1 MDLRESTVAEMIQRG
16 DRSKWLS
23 CSNHNIKCFTEG
35 EIKRITSNYET
46 IIGKGG
52 FGEVYK
58 GVLQDGRT
66 VAVKRFMSNIEENF
80 AKELK
85 VHCEINHKNVVRL
98 IGYCAKENALMIV
111 SEYISKGN
119 LSNVL
124 HHERIPI
131 TLDIRLRIAVEC
143 SEALCYM
150 HSQMYTQV
158 IHGDI
163 KPANILLDDNFNAK
177 ISDFGISRL
186 VNTDSTLFTDHV
198 MGSIGYMDPLFARSG
213 RLTSKSDV
221 YSFGIVLVELI
232 TKKKATIRNG
242 EAGIVECFTQ
252 SLVTEKRKVRELF
265 DVEISSQNNMKVLE
279 GVAKLAGQCLRM
291 EIDRRPEMRDV
302 AERLRA
308 LRKTQIQ
315 VKQTPTIFPWGW
327 RNKPAAQNNW
337 QSSSSVTQQSLP
349 YNLCRHFSLREVKSA
364 TRNFEKSH
372 LIGVGLFGKVYY
384 GVIDGG
390 ATKVA
395 IKRGRFEQD
404 VSMFQTEIAM
414 MANLRHHHLVSL
426 VGYCKEKNQRMLI
439 YDYMARGTLSENLY
453 ANKMKEPPLT
463 WRQRL
468 DVCIG
473 AARAL
478 HYLHECSIIPNDV
491 STTKILLDERLAGK
505 FSSEVSPWR
514 DAMDVTP
521 TLRMG
526 RLGCVDPEFYCTGQL
541 TQKSNVYSFGVVL
554 FEVLCARAAYNP
566 NLPER
571 QANLVYCALSCQKK
585 GILDLI
591 VDPDLEGKIAPW
603 CFKKFVEIAEK
614 CVSDRGIDRPTMQEV
629 LENLELCLVEQSGSL
644 GDEMLAEDDTNG
656 PSRTERRLNL
666 DMYLAEDD
674 DSSHC
679 SLVST
684 FEYDDMECASDGGV
698 DSDSELLMPR

>member
-1 MDLRESTVAEMIQRG
+1 MDLRESTVTEMIQRD

-23 CSNHNIKCFTEG
+23 YSNHNIKCFTEG
-35 EIKRITSNYET
+35 EIERITSNYKT

-66 VAVKRFMSNIEENF
+66 VAIKRFMSNIEENF

-85 VHCEINHKNVVRL
+85 VHCEINHRNVVRL
-98 IGYCAKENALMIV
+98 IGYCAEENALMIV

-131 TLDIRLRIAVEC
+131 TLDTRLRIAVQC

-163 KPANILLDDNFNAK
+163 KAANILLDDNFNAK

-186 VNTDSTLFTDHV
+186 VNTDSTLFTEHV

-232 TKKKATIRNG
+232 TKKKATARNG
-242 EAGIVECFTQ
+242 ETGIVECLTRA
-252 SLVTEKRKVRELF
+252 LATGKRKVRDLF

-291 EIDRRPEMRDV
+291 EMDRRPEMIDV

-308 LRKTQIQ
+308 FRKTQVQ
-315 VKQTPTIFPWGW
+315 GKQTLTIFPWGW

-337 QSSSSVTQQSLP
+337 QSSSSVTQQILP
-349 YNLCRHFSLREVKSA
+349 SNSCRHFSLREMKSA
-364 TRNFEKSH
+364 TRNFDESH
-372 LIGVGLFGKVYY
+372 LVCVGGSHEVYFG
-384 GVIDGG
+384 GIDGG
-390 ATKVA
+390 ATIVA
-395 IKRGRFEQD
+395 IKRASVEKD
-404 VSMFQTEIAM
+404 VNKFHIEIAVI
-414 MANLRHHHLVSL
+414 AKLCHHHVVSL
-426 VGYCKEKNQRMLI
+426 VGYCKEENEKILI
-439 YDYMARGTLSENLY
+439 YDYMVRGTLRGNLY
-453 ANKMKEPPLT
+453 GNRTKEPPLT

-478 HYLHECSIIPNDV
+478 QYLHECSIIHNDV
-491 STTKILLDERLAGK
+491 STMSILLDKRLVGK
-505 FSSEVSPWR
+505 VSSKVSR
-514 DAMDVTP
+514 LQDVMNVSTDSV
-521 TLRMG
+521 G
-526 RLGCVDPEFYCTGQL
+526 RHGYQDPEFYRTWQL
-541 TQKSNVYSFGVVL
+541 TEKSNVYSFGVVL
-554 FEVLCARAAYNP
+554 FEVLCARAAFDP

-571 QANLVYCALSCQKK
+571 QAILVKCALSCLKK
-585 GILDLI
+585 GILHLI
-591 VDPDLEGKIAPW
+591 VDPYLEGKIAPR

-614 CVSDRGIDRPTMQEV
+614 CVSNCGIDRPSMQEV
-629 LENLELCLVEQSGSL
+629 IENLEMCLAEQSGSL
-644 GDEMLAEDDTNG
+644 GDEILADDATDG
-656 PSRTERRLNL
+656 PSRREGWLNL
-666 DMYLAEDD
+666 EGYLSEDD
-674 DSSHC
+674 DSRYCGAIS
-679 SLVST
+679 V
-684 FEYDDMECASDGGV
+684 FEDDGMDG
-698 DSDSELLMPR
+698 DE

>member
-1 MDLRESTVAEMIQRG
+1 
-16 DRSKWLS
+16 
-23 CSNHNIKCFTEG
+23 
-35 EIKRITSNYET
+35 
-46 IIGKGG
+46 
-52 FGEVYK
+52 
-58 GVLQDGRT
+58 
-66 VAVKRFMSNIEENF
+66 MSNIEEIF

-131 TLDIRLRIAVEC
+131 TLDTRLRIAVEC

-186 VNTDSTLFTDHV
+186 VNTDSTLFTEHV
-198 MGSIGYMDPLFARSG
+198 IGSIGYMDPLFARSG
-213 RLTSKSDV
+213 QLTPKSDV

-232 TKKKATIRNG
+232 TKKKATTRNG
-242 EAGIVECFTQ
+242 ETGIVECFTQ

-279 GVAKLAGQCLRM
+279 GVAKLAGKCLRM

-302 AERLRA
+302 AQRLRA
-308 LRKTQIQ
+308 LQKTQVQ
-315 VKQTPTIFPWGW
+315 GKQTPTIFPWGW
-327 RNKPAAQNNW
+327 RNKPAAGNNW
-337 QSSSSVTQQSLP
+337 QSASPVTPQSLP
-349 YNLCRHFSLREVKSA
+349 SNLCRHFSLKEMKSA
-364 TRNFEKSH
+364 TRNFDKSH
-372 LIGVGLFGKVYY
+372 LIGMDVFGKVYY
-384 GVIDGG
+384 GVLDGG

-395 IKRGRFEQD
+395 IKRGRFDEQD

-426 VGYCKEKNQRMLI
+426 VGYCREKNQRILI

-453 ANKMKEPPLT
+453 ANKMEEPPLT

-468 DVCIG
+468 SLCIG

-478 HYLHECSIIPNDV
+478 HYLHECSVIPNDV
-491 STTKILLDERLAGK
+491 SMTNILLDERLAGK
-505 FSSEVSPWR
+505 FSSEVSLWQ

-521 TLRMG
+521 TLCMG

-554 FEVLCARAAYNP
+554 FEVLCARAAYDP

-571 QANLVYCALSCQKK
+571 EANLVECFLDCQKK
-585 GILDLI
+585 GLLDRI
-591 VDPDLEGKIAPW
+591 VDPYLEGKIAPW
-603 CFKKFVEIAEK
+603 CFKTFVEIAEK
-614 CVSDRGIDRPTMQEV
+614 CVSDCGIIRPTMQEV
-629 LENLELCLVEQSGSL
+629 LENLEMCLAEQSGSL
-644 GDEMLAEDDTNG
+644 DDESPA
-656 PSRTERRLNL
+656 RR
-666 DMYLAEDD
+666 
-674 DSSHC
+674 
-679 SLVST
+679 
-684 FEYDDMECASDGGV
+684 
-698 DSDSELLMPR
+698 